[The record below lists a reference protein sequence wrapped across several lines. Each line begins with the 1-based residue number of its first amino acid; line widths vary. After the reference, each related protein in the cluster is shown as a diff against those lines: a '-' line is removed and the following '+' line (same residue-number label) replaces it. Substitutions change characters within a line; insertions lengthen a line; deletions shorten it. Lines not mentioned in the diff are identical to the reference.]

1 MTVGSESTTALGDA
15 GALRDPDGTAVAATG
30 RTRLA
35 GSGRWQR
42 LLSPRKIGAVYL
54 WIAIII
60 LFSAISGRS
69 FFQVASISNVLDQY
83 SVSGIMAL
91 AVVVPLS
98 AGLFDL
104 SVGYTMGL
112 TGTVVAW
119 LLANTSLAMPV
130 DVVIGVA
137 LGAGVG
143 LANGVIVEIAGID
156 SLIATLGTGS
166 IIGAITLG
174 VTGDQ
179 TIARNVGGSFS
190 HYIGDLSWHSVQ
202 MPVLYMVLIMVV
214 IGIVLEQTVAGRL
227 WYAIGFDL
235 EVTRLAG
242 VRVRSLRITALL
254 VSGFIAGIAGIAVT
268 ARIGAASPGVGPS
281 YLLPAF
287 SAAFLGATQFR
298 DGRFNAWGAVVATML
313 LGTGEYGLLVA
324 GAPEWAPDV
333 FVGAALIGAVALTEV
348 SRRRNGAPA
357 WSQMPVWWR
366 RIFAGRGTRAA
377 RDATPHGPG
386 R

>member
-1 MTVGSESTTALGDA
+1 MTVESEPAATLGDP
-15 GALRDPDGTAVAATG
+15 ALTRGGPPGAVAAG
-30 RTRLA
+30 GGASLIGPA
-35 GSGRWQR
+35 GWRR
-42 LLSPRKIGAVYL
+42 LLSPRKIGAIYL
-54 WIAIII
+54 WIGIII

-69 FFQVASISNVLDQY
+69 FFQVASVSNVLDQY

-119 LLANTSLAMPV
+119 LLANTSLALPV
-130 DVVIGVA
+130 DVAIGVA

-202 MPVLYMVLIMVV
+202 MPVLYMVVIMVV

-254 VSGFIAGIAGIAVT
+254 VSGLIAGIAGIAVT
-268 ARIGAASPGVGPS
+268 ARIGAASPSVGPS

-348 SRRRNGAPA
+348 SRRRTGAAP
-357 WSQMPVWWR
+357 WSGMPVWWR
-366 RIFAGRGTRAA
+366 RIFAGRAQPPGQ
-377 RDATPHGPG
+377 GGSLPG
-386 R
+386 RGR